1 MTTTASTRSATNL
14 GQQLALVAAIA
25 VVLCQI
31 AWVLVPDSARD
42 AVTIMSVLF
51 FAAASL
57 IHATATRG
65 WRWAA
70 AYAAIVLT
78 IGWGAEAIGTST
90 GWPFGAYDYTDNL
103 GAKLGPVPLVIP
115 LAWLMMSYPI
125 LLAARRVTNNRVL
138 RVAYGAALLTS
149 WDLFLDP
156 QMVEQGHWIWFQP
169 GLQIPGIPGIPAQNF
184 AGWFL
189 VGVVLFTL
197 TTMLPERSADDR
209 LPSALLLWVFASNVL
224 ANAAFWGRPSVAL
237 IGGLAMG
244 ALLLPWLRSGVAT
257 KAFWIDRG

>member
-1 MTTTASTRSATNL
+1 MTTTVKPRQPTRL
-14 GQQLALVAAIA
+14 GHQIALGAAIA

-31 AWVLVPDSARD
+31 AWVLVPEGARD
-42 AVTIMSVLF
+42 AVTITSVLL
-51 FAAASL
+51 FATASL
-57 IHATATRG
+57 SHATATRG

-70 AYAAIVLT
+70 QYAAIVLLV
-78 IGWGAEAIGTST
+78 GWGAEAIGTTT
-90 GWPFGAYDYTDNL
+90 GWPFGSYDYTDNL

-125 LLAARRVTNNRVL
+125 LLAARAVTDNRVL
-138 RVAYGAALLTS
+138 RIGYGAALLTS

-156 QMVEQGHWIWFQP
+156 QMVDQGHWIWFNP
-169 GLQIPGIPGIPAQNF
+169 GLQLPGIPGIPAQNF

-197 TTMLPERSADDR
+197 ATSLPERSADDR
-209 LPSALLLWVFASNVL
+209 VPSALLIWVFASNVL
-224 ANAAFWGRPSVAL
+224 ANAAFWGRPTVAL

-244 ALLLPWLRSGVAT
+244 ALLIPWLRTGVAT
-257 KAFWIDRG
+257 RQFWVPSG